1 MRGLAL
7 LLILCL
13 LLSCQNK
20 KPVPEENAKTAG
32 PGAGGYSGKTK
43 VVLLGTGTPIADPDR
58 SGPCVAVVVGDDAY
72 IVDFGPGV
80 VRRAA
85 AAARAGIKALEP
97 ERIVRAFATHLHS
110 DHTAGYP
117 DLILT
122 PWVHGRN
129 APLEVYGPKGLQHMT
144 DHIMLAYEED
154 INLRLHGNQPAI
166 EPGINVI
173 VHEIEP
179 GIVYRDDNVTVKAF
193 SVKHASWPIAF
204 GYRFQSSDRTVVVSG
219 DTIPVD
225 SIVENCN
232 GCDVLV
238 HEAYS
243 KAGFDKRTKGWQ
255 AYHSKAHTSGPQ
267 LAEIASRAK
276 PKLLILYHQL
286 LWGSTPA
293 ELMKEI
299 SDGYEGKIVYGND
312 LDVY

>member
-7 LLILCL
+7 LLIFCL

-20 KPVPEENAKTAG
+20 KPAPEEAAPS
-32 PGAGGYSGKTK
+32 PGSKDGGYSGKTK

-58 SGPCVAVVVGDDAY
+58 SGPATAVVVGDDAY
-72 IVDFGPGV
+72 LVDFGPGI

-85 AAARAGIKALEP
+85 AAAKAGVQALEP

-122 PWVHGRN
+122 PWVLGRN
-129 APLEVYGPKGLQHMT
+129 APLEVYGPKGLRHMT

-154 INLRLHGNQPAI
+154 INLRLHGKQPAN
-166 EPGINVI
+166 EPGINIVI
-173 VHEIEP
+173 HEIEP

-193 SVKHASWPIAF
+193 GVEHASWPRAF
-204 GYRFQSSDRTVVVSG
+204 GYRFQTSDRTVVISG

-238 HEAYS
+238 HEVYS
-243 KAGFDKRTKGWQ
+243 KAGFDGRTKDWQ
-255 AYHSKAHTSGPQ
+255 AYHRKAHTSGPQ
-267 LAEIASRAK
+267 LAEIASKAK
-276 PKLLILYHQL
+276 PKLLILCHQL

-299 SDGYEGKIVYGND
+299 QGGYEGKIVYGND